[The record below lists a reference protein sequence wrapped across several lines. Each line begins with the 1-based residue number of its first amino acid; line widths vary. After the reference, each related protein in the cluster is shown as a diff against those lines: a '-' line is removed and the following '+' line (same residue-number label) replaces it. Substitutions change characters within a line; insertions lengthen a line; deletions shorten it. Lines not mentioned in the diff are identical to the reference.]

1 MSVILKNNTE
11 GFLATA
17 ISASDTGLVL
27 QSGNGANFPNPV
39 SPDYFY
45 VTLVSSGGTQEV
57 VRVTARSGDSM
68 TVLRGQDGTTA
79 QSFAAGSRLEMR
91 VNAQSVIDTVYG
103 ITNYQGGSDTNPV
116 TRLDGSALQA
126 GDFYFNTVADEVRF
140 FNGTA
145 WQSLT
150 TGSIDVQNFAGNGAT
165 TNFTLSVAPTGEDNT
180 QVYVNG
186 VYQQKDTYS
195 ISGTTLIF
203 SVAPPVASTIEVVT
217 LEAIAIGQTSSDL
230 VTYQPAG
237 VSAVPTTV
245 REKLRETVSVKDFGA
260 VGDGVTDDTAAIQA
274 ALDSGAGQV
283 TFPDGTYLISAQIEP
298 ESNQTLLG
306 TGGTLTMVNGTFD
319 QGVYVDTK
327 PNVRIDGLRIIGA
340 SGGNSFD
347 QAILVVG
354 STNVTIE
361 NCLIQD
367 IGNEAASPNE
377 YGHGIEIDGSS
388 VNVKIINNT
397 IKNIKG
403 FGQFRGDG
411 ITVRSSFN
419 TLIQGNT
426 IDTNRRMQIAVI
438 DDAIDVKIISNHLLN
453 GYLAGIDIE
462 PNSVNTTGEIT
473 IQGNTIRNFG
483 IKPGAT
489 IGAQFY
495 GIDLHSNEFDNISVV
510 GNIISAENAQ
520 AISCIHGQNIAK
532 FATISGNVLWCN
544 GYADGM
550 TLNAGNGFKNLVIS
564 GNIIREFAAYGIIG
578 DKNGT
583 VVVDSNILESAQAT
597 AAGGIRLITGTVD
610 STYATITG
618 NNVKIDS
625 AVIGAGIFL
634 QGLNG
639 LVVEDNTVTVSSG
652 NGIEVYSNIANMIGA
667 VVSNNFVIDTNTG
680 VDAYKVYSAGVGAI
694 INCVF
699 GGNAQ
704 TGFTN
709 HLTTSGAVT
718 FARSINPAGF
728 AMNAANLIWLTGANS
743 PEGVVTADVGSLYT
757 RTNGG
762 AGTTLYVKESG
773 TGNTGWVAK

>member
-1 MSVILKNNTE
+1 MSLTKVSYSMI
-11 GFLATA
+11 
-17 ISASDTGLVL
+17 
-27 QSGNGANFPNPV
+27 NGAPAN
-39 SPDYFY
+39 
-45 VTLVSSGGTQEV
+45 
-57 VRVTARSGDSM
+57 
-68 TVLRGQDGTTA
+68 VL
-79 QSFAAGSRLEMR
+79 
-91 VNAQSVIDTVYG
+91 
-103 ITNYQGGSDTNPV
+103 
-116 TRLDGSALQA
+116 
-126 GDFYFNTVADEVRF
+126 
-140 FNGTA
+140 
-145 WQSLT
+145 
-150 TGSIDVQNFAGNGAT
+150 
-165 TNFTLSVAPTGEDNT
+165 
-180 QVYVNG
+180 
-186 VYQQKDTYS
+186 
-195 ISGTTLIF
+195 
-203 SVAPPVASTIEVVT
+203 
-217 LEAIAIGQTSSDL
+217 
-230 VTYQPAG
+230 
-237 VSAVPTTV
+237 
-245 REKLRETVSVKDFGA
+245 DFGA
-260 VGDGVTDDTAAIQA
+260 VGDGTTDDTAAIQA
-274 ALDSGAGQV
+274 ALDSGAGTV
-283 TFPDGTYLISAQIEP
+283 TFPNGTYLISAAIKP
-298 ESNQTLLG
+298 SSNQQLVG
-306 TGGTLTMVNGTFD
+306 TGGTITMVNNTFAA
-319 QGVYVDTK
+319 GVHIDTK
-327 PNVRIDGLRIIGA
+327 SNVRVNGLRIIGA

-388 VNVKIINNT
+388 VNTKIINNT

-403 FGQFRGDG
+403 YGQFRGDG
-411 ITVRSSFN
+411 VTIRASSN
-419 TLIQGNT
+419 TLVESNT

-438 DDAIDVKIISNHLLN
+438 DNAIDVKIIGNHLLN

-483 IKPGAT
+483 SKPSAT
-489 IGAQFY
+489 TGVQYY

-597 AAGGIRLITGTVD
+597 VAGGIRLTTGSSD
-610 STYATITG
+610 PTYATITG
-618 NNVKIDS
+618 NNVKINS

-634 QGLNG
+634 QALNG

-667 VVSNNFVIDTNTG
+667 VVSSNFVIDTNTG
-680 VDAYKVYSAGVGAI
+680 VNAYKVYAAGAGAI
-694 INCVF
+694 VNCVF

-704 TGFTN
+704 TGFTT
-709 HLTTSGAVT
+709 HLATSGSVT

-728 AMNAANLIWLTGANS
+728 AMNAANLIWLTGS
-743 PEGVVTADVGSLYT
+743 GTPEGAVTADVGSLYT
-757 RTNGG
+757 RSNGG
-762 AGTTLYVKESG
+762 ASTTLYIKESG